1 MTMSVLIAALF
12 AAGAIFAAATMA
24 ATLRAYWPA
33 VRALR
38 DPAAWLAEESEVRV
52 TTRLIQ
58 VTQAAEV
65 LRPRFRPAR
74 PAAGAWRA
82 AA

>member
-1 MTMSVLIAALF
+1 MTISFLIAALF

-38 DPAAWLAEESEVRV
+38 DPAASLVEEDEVCV
-52 TTRLIQ
+52 TARLIQ

-65 LRPRFRPAR
+65 ARPRFRPAR
-74 PAAGAWRA
+74 PAAGTWRA